1 MTPTPYASKA
11 PATAAD
17 SAFLFYDIESLHN
30 AFTVSLYRTSEAA
43 AVVYYLIDDDPS
55 IGLTA
60 EALTAAITDPAGT
73 LMGKLYRS
81 NPALIARQHET
92 PRAVP
97 GRNIQLLDLADD
109 RNARSLAKLL
119 GGVVDKG
126 DVHTRRRCPISGTP
140 IVCDTNPGYDHRL
153 PEHAFVTGYNSNQY
167 DTTMLALYFSLRFD
181 EQYRPQPVTAAQMR
195 SHNNEIFA
203 LIKSGDRPSMPRYL
217 SHSGNRRA
225 ALIRNNWLSSGRH
238 LDVARLNEAQQKVAL
253 KRLLGMLGHQILES
267 DRLSGPNAWLDSLD
281 DFFDLVAY
289 NISDTVGTALLF
301 DDNTYSG
308 SFDLRSGLLRT
319 FPETVFNHD
328 DDYRTPVLDTEKVLK
343 WPRPRLTTDTSS
355 AQFAGRILA
364 PYRDLRAI
372 PGHIADLPVVSFRY
386 PDPLGHN
393 GSTIGAAIN
402 VLTATRDFFFETVPT
417 DTATGIAA
425 HEAFEQIYRY
435 YRRIEGLNFDHAQHK
450 DFAPVVI
457 SGRISAQL
465 RAAATREVATDADS
479 PTRPGCRPIRQL
491 SEQFLELFGG
501 ALSATD
507 ERPRR
512 FTLGAFAEL
521 SRALIEWANADTSL
535 TQVQHQELIADI
547 NRLKII
553 ILAKADAA
561 QPYWPADRPSSFV
574 ETVVEWHTDRNHATN
589 VSYELS
595 SIAKL
600 PCNIPYFDSQGEPTS
615 CFATFSTGGIH
626 GAEADLGAFNAER
639 DASRGRWVLFHATVR
654 TAVDQFREAAR
665 TIEDGDDAE
674 APLDTK
680 TDKIVREGIEWIAE
694 NASRMPLM
702 SNAAGQTYSGE
713 ELATAAWWIRKKI
726 RIDVLDP
733 STDEHVTVEWG
744 DMLKSGSKANNP
756 ILRDRPKNDRGV
768 ELFTA
773 REIKEVPLFPVGSA
787 HDDNKLD
794 SKYRFTSV
802 ADVIHEDFTS
812 YYPLMLVNLAAFTNP
827 DLAEPGQP
835 APDKYS
841 QIFGDKE
848 RYGKLRK
855 DRSLTAAERE
865 NFSVLREGTKL
876 ILNAASGAADARHDT
891 PILMNNMIITMRL
904 IGQLFSWRIGQAQ
917 TFAGGRIVSTNT
929 DGLYSTLDSE
939 TNQKVL
945 DQHTAAI
952 GVEIEPEALTL
963 VSKDSNN
970 RVEFLTAEESFEIL
984 TDDSRGEPQYRPEE
998 IAGKP
1003 WYRVVASAG
1012 GGTLACWAGPSPRK
1026 ALAHPAMVD
1035 RLLLEYFKLI
1045 AGGYTPDQQPV
1056 PYALAGP
1063 VSITHPMDVG
1073 AMRGVLADLN
1083 RHLEVRDLLK
1093 LYQNLLASSPSAGSY
1108 LYAAPYRI
1116 DAVSGTVTEATDTAQ
1131 LTFPGDPRSVTDD
1144 DALLREGG
1152 TLNRHPKAAPV
1163 QLLGHFTRV
1172 FLVHP
1177 NKVDRDLF
1185 GDPLVIA
1192 AAKARVVSASLWAS
1206 REDKGLRPT
1215 NPNGTD
1221 PVAEYLLDLAGE
1233 DSTDHGRTRDLIL
1246 ARHSGV
1252 DPATPMLVFNHTIS
1266 DHPDTALLE
1275 RLLAAIDTEAY
1286 IQLASSSYEEN
1297 WRNTAQ

>member
-30 AFTVSLYRTSEAA
+30 AFTVALYRTSEAA
-43 AVVYYLIDDDPS
+43 AVVYYLIDEDPE
-55 IGLTA
+55 IGLTSQ
-60 EALTAAITDPAGT
+60 ALTAAIADPAGA
-73 LMGKLYRS
+73 LMAKLYRA
-81 NPALIARQHET
+81 NPALLARQHEN
-92 PRAVP
+92 PQAVP
-97 GRNIQLLDLADD
+97 GRNILFLDLADD

-126 DVHTRRRCPISGTP
+126 DVHTWRRCPVSGTP
-140 IVCDTNPGYDHRL
+140 IVCDTHPDYDHRL
-153 PEHAFVTGYNSNQY
+153 PDHAFVTGYNSNQY

-181 EQYRPQPVTAAQMR
+181 EQYRPRPVTAAEMR
-195 SHNNEIFA
+195 EHSNGMFA
-203 LIKSGDRPSMPRYL
+203 LSKSQDRPSMSRYL
-217 SHSGNRRA
+217 SHIGNRRA
-225 ALIRNNWLSSGRH
+225 GLIRSSWLSSGRH
-238 LDVARLNEAQQKVAL
+238 LDIARLNELQQKVAL

-267 DRLSGPNAWLDSLD
+267 ERLSGPNARLDSLE

-301 DDNTYSG
+301 SDNSYSG

-319 FPETVFNHD
+319 FPETVFDHD
-328 DDYRTPVLDTEKVLK
+328 GDFRTPVLDTEKVLR

-393 GSTIGAAIN
+393 GSTIGSATN
-402 VLTATRDFFFETVPT
+402 VLTATRDFFFETVPA
-417 DTATGIAA
+417 DTATGLAA
-425 HEAFEQIYRY
+425 HEAFEKVYRY
-435 YRRIEGLNFDHAQHK
+435 YRRIEGLNFDHVQHK

-465 RAAATREVATDADS
+465 RAAAAREASAQAES
-479 PTRPGCRPIRQL
+479 PAGAGARPIAQVAER
-491 SEQFLELFGG
+491 FLELFGG
-501 ALSATD
+501 APSDTD

-512 FTLGAFAEL
+512 FTLGAFATL
-521 SRALIEWANADTSL
+521 SAALIEWANTDTSL
-535 TQVQHQELIADI
+535 TLIQHQELVADI
-547 NRLKII
+547 NRLKIV
-553 ILAKADAA
+553 ILARADAA
-561 QPYWPADRPSSFV
+561 QPYWPAERPASFS
-574 ETVVEWHTDRNHATN
+574 ETIIEWHTDRNHATN
-589 VSYELS
+589 VSYELA

-600 PCNIPYFDSQGEPTS
+600 PCYIPYFDATGEPTS

-626 GAEADLGAFNAER
+626 GAEADLETFAAEQA
-639 DASRGRWVLFHATVR
+639 ASRGRWGLFRATIA
-654 TAVDQFREAAR
+654 TAVDQFRQAVQI
-665 TIEDGDDAE
+665 IEDGDGVLT
-674 APLDTK
+674 PLDAK
-680 TDKIVREGIEWIAE
+680 TDKIVREGIEWIPA
-694 NASRMPLM
+694 
-702 SNAAGQTYSGE
+702 NAAAMPTVTDADGRPYAGE

-726 RIDVLDP
+726 RIDVEDP
-733 STDEHVTVEWG
+733 ATGELVTVEHA
-744 DMLKSGSKANNP
+744 DMIKSGSKASSP

-773 REIKEVPLFPVGSA
+773 REIKEVPLYPAGAV
-787 HDDNKLD
+787 HEDNKLD
-794 SKYRFTSV
+794 PKYRFTSV

-827 DLAEPGQP
+827 DLAQPGQS

-855 DRSLTAAERE
+855 DRSLSAAERE
-865 NFSVLREGTKL
+865 KFSVLREGTKL
-876 ILNAASGAADARHDT
+876 ILNAASGAADARHET
-891 PILMNNMIITMRL
+891 PILMNNMIITMR
-904 IGQLFSWRIGQAQ
+904 IVGQLFSWRIGQAQ

-929 DGLYSTLDSE
+929 DGLYSTLDAE
-939 TNQKVL
+939 TNQRVL
-945 DQHTAAI
+945 DQHTGAI
-952 GVEIEPEALTL
+952 GVEIEPEELTL

-1035 RLLLEYFKLI
+1035 RLLLEYFKLV
-1045 AGGYTPDQQPV
+1045 AGGYVPAQEPV
-1056 PYALAGP
+1056 PFALAKP
-1063 VSITHPMDVG
+1063 VSISEPMDVG
-1073 AMRGVLADLN
+1073 AMREVLADLH
-1083 RHLEVRDLLK
+1083 RQLGVRDLLK
-1093 LYQNLLASSPSAGSY
+1093 LYQNLLASSPSASSY
-1108 LYAAPYRI
+1108 LYAASYRI
-1116 DAVSGTVTEATDTAQ
+1116 DPVSGSVIEATDPAQ
-1131 LTFPGDPRSVTDD
+1131 LTFPGDPRNVTDD
-1144 DALLREGG
+1144 AALLGEGG

-1172 FLVHP
+1172 FLVRSD
-1177 NKVDRDLF
+1177 NVDRDLF

-1192 AAKARVVSASLWAS
+1192 AAKARVVPASTWAS
-1206 REDKGLRPT
+1206 REGKGIRPT
-1215 NPNGTD
+1215 NPNGVD
-1221 PVAEYLLDLAGE
+1221 PIAEHLLELAGE
-1233 DSTDHGRTRDLIL
+1233 DSAYLGRTRDLIL

-1252 DPATPMLVFNHTIS
+1252 DPSTPMLVFNQTIA

-1275 RLLAAIDTEAY
+1275 GLLDAIDTEAY
-1286 IQLASSSYEEN
+1286 IRMAANSYEEN
-1297 WRNTAQ
+1297 WRNAAR

>member
-1 MTPTPYASKA
+1 MTPTPYAGKA
-11 PATAAD
+11 PATAAE

-30 AFTVSLYRTSEAA
+30 AFTVALYRTSEAA
-43 AVVYYLIDDDPS
+43 AAVYYLVDEDPS
-55 IGLTA
+55 IGLTSQA
-60 EALTAAITDPAGT
+60 VRDAIADPAGE
-73 LMGKLYRS
+73 LMTQLYRS
-81 NPALIARQHET
+81 NPALLARQNET
-92 PRAVP
+92 PGGVL
-97 GRNIQLLDLADD
+97 GRTVRFLDLADD
-109 RNARSLAKLL
+109 NNARSLARLL
-119 GGVVDKG
+119 GGIVDKG
-126 DVHTRRRCPISGTP
+126 DVHLRRECPISRAS
-140 IVCDTNPGYDHRL
+140 IVCDTHPDYDHRL
-153 PEHAFVTGYNSNQY
+153 PEHAFITGYNSNQY

-181 EQYRPQPVTAAQMR
+181 EQYRPHPVTAAQMR
-195 SHNNEIFA
+195 AHNNDMFA
-203 LIKSGDRPSMPRYL
+203 LHKSDERPSMSRYL

-225 ALIRNNWLSSGRH
+225 AQIRSNWLSSGRH
-238 LDVARLNEAQQKVAL
+238 LDVARLNELQQKVAL

-267 DRLSGPNAWLDSLD
+267 EKLAGPNAWLDSLE
-281 DFFDLVAY
+281 DFFELAAY

-301 DDNTYSG
+301 KDNTYSG

-319 FPETVFNHD
+319 FPETVFNHSG
-328 DDYRTPVLDTEKVLK
+328 DYRTPVLDTTQVLS

-364 PYRDLRAI
+364 PYRDLRSI
-372 PGHIADLPVVSFRY
+372 PGHIADLPVVSYRY

-393 GSTIGAAIN
+393 GSTIGAAAN
-402 VLTATRDFFFETVPT
+402 VLTATRDFFFETVPA
-417 DTATGIAA
+417 DTETGLAA
-425 HEAFEQIYRY
+425 HQAFEKIYRY
-435 YRRIEGLNFDHAQHK
+435 YRRIEGLNFDDAQHK
-450 DFAPVVI
+450 EFAPVVI
-457 SGRISAQL
+457 TGRISAKL
-465 RAAATREVATDADS
+465 RAAAASEASVDEHGPR
-479 PTRPGCRPIRQL
+479 PTAQL

-507 ERPRR
+507 EQPRR
-512 FTLGAFAEL
+512 FTLRTFAGL
-521 SRALIEWANADTSL
+521 SKALVAWANTHSSSEA
-535 TQVQHQELIADI
+535 QHKELIADI
-547 NRLKII
+547 DRLKII
-553 ILAKADAA
+553 LLAKADAA
-561 QPYWPADRPSSFV
+561 QPYWPTDRPASFSD
-574 ETVVEWHTDRNHATN
+574 TVVEWHSNRNHATN
-589 VSYELS
+589 VSYELA

-600 PCNIPYFDSQGEPTS
+600 PCNIPYFDSAGEPTS

-626 GAEADLGAFNAER
+626 GAEADLDAFAAER
-639 DASRGRWVLFHATVR
+639 DASRGRWALFRAALDTAATQFLQAAQVMEDWAADGEPLDAKTEVIVR
-654 TAVDQFREAAR
+654 T
-665 TIEDGDDAE
+665 GN
-674 APLDTK
+674 
-680 TDKIVREGIEWIAE
+680 EWVAD
-694 NASRMPLM
+694 
-702 SNAAGQTYSGE
+702 NAAAMPSIVDSAGQEYSGE
-713 ELATAAWWIRKKI
+713 HLAMAAWWLRKKI
-726 RIDVLDP
+726 RIEVLDP
-733 STDEHVTVEWG
+733 ATDQLVTVEWG
-744 DMLKSGSKANNP
+744 DMLKSGSKASNP
-756 ILRDRPKNDRGV
+756 ILRDRPKSDRGV

-773 REIKEVPLFPVGSA
+773 RESKEVPLFPAGTT

-794 SKYRFTSV
+794 GKYRFTSV

-827 DLAEPGQP
+827 DLAAPGQP

-891 PILMNNMIITMRL
+891 PILMNNMIITMRI

-952 GVEIEPEALTL
+952 GVEIEPESLTL

-1035 RLLLEYFKLI
+1035 RLLLEYFKLV
-1045 AGGYTPDQQPV
+1045 AGGFVPEQRPV
-1056 PYALAGP
+1056 PYALTGP
-1063 VSITHPMDVG
+1063 VSISESMDID
-1073 AMRGVLADLN
+1073 AMRNVLDELH
-1083 RHLEVRDLLK
+1083 RHLGVRELLK

-1108 LYAAPYRI
+1108 LYAAPYRVEADSGMVI
-1116 DAVSGTVTEATDTAQ
+1116 DATTTAH

-1144 DALLREGG
+1144 DELLREGG
-1152 TLNRHPKAAPV
+1152 TLNRHPKATPV
-1163 QLLGHFTRV
+1163 QLLGHFTRTFV
-1172 FLVHP
+1172 VKP
-1177 NKVDRDLF
+1177 EKVERNLF
-1185 GDPLVIA
+1185 GEPLVIA
-1192 AAKARVVSASLWAS
+1192 AAKARMVSASTWES
-1206 REDKGLRPT
+1206 REKKGVRPT
-1215 NPNGTD
+1215 NPNGVDPIAEHLLSVAGDD
-1221 PVAEYLLDLAGE
+1221 PVHL
-1233 DSTDHGRTRDLIL
+1233 GRTRDLIL

-1252 DPATPMLVFNHTIS
+1252 DPSTPMLVFNHTIA

-1275 RLLAAIDTEAY
+1275 HLLASIDTEAY
-1286 IQLASSSYEEN
+1286 IEMAASSYEEN
-1297 WRNTAQ
+1297 WRNGSR

>member
-1 MTPTPYASKA
+1 MTPTPYTSKA

-30 AFTVSLYRTSEAA
+30 AFTVALYRTSEAA
-43 AVVYYLIDDDPS
+43 AVVYYLIDEDLD
-55 IGLTA
+55 IGLSSKA
-60 EALTAAITDPAGT
+60 VRAAVADPDGAL
-73 LMGKLYRS
+73 MSQLYRS
-81 NPALIARQHET
+81 NPALLARQRET
-92 PRAVP
+92 PHGVL
-97 GRNIQLLDLADD
+97 GRNIQFLDLTDD
-109 RNARSLAKLL
+109 NNARSLARLL

-126 DVHTRRRCPISGTP
+126 FVHTRRECPISGTQ
-140 IVCDTNPGYDHRL
+140 IVCDTHPDYDHRL

-181 EQYRPQPVTAAQMR
+181 EQYQPRPVTAAQMR
-195 SHNNEIFA
+195 SHNNEMFA
-203 LIKSGDRPSMPRYL
+203 LAKSDDRPSMSRYL
-217 SHSGNRRA
+217 SHCGNRRA
-225 ALIRNNWLSSGRH
+225 ALIRSNWLSSGRH

-267 DRLSGPNAWLDSLD
+267 ERLSGPNARLDSLE

-301 DDNTYSG
+301 HDKTYSG

-319 FPETVFNHD
+319 FPETVFNHAG
-328 DDYRTPVLDTEKVLK
+328 DYRTPVLDTERVLT

-393 GSTIGAAIN
+393 GSTIGSAVN

-417 DTATGIAA
+417 NTPAGIAA
-425 HEAFEQIYRY
+425 HQQFEKVYRY

-450 DFAPVVI
+450 DFAPVVV
-457 SGRISAQL
+457 SGRISAWL
-465 RAAATREVATDADS
+465 RAAAAREISAGSTTTSNS
-479 PTRPGCRPIRQL
+479 PQL
-491 SEQFLELFGG
+491 TQLAARFVELFGG
-501 ALSATD
+501 TVSAADAEPHRFVLGDFAALSNQLVEA
-507 ERPRR
+507 
-512 FTLGAFAEL
+512 
-521 SRALIEWANADTSL
+521 ANLDTSL
-535 TQVQHQELIADI
+535 TRIQHAELIADI

-553 ILAKADAA
+553 VLAKADAA
-561 QPYWPADRPSSFV
+561 QPYWYCDRPVSFV
-574 ETVVEWHTDRNHATN
+574 ETIVEWHTDRNHAVN
-589 VSYELS
+589 VSYDLS

-600 PCNIPYFDSQGEPTS
+600 PCNIAYFDSEGEPTS

-626 GAEADLGAFNAER
+626 GAEADLVAFNAER
-639 DASRGRWVLFHATVR
+639 DASRERWTLFHA
-654 TAVDQFREAAR
+654 ALAASAGQFRAA
-665 TIEDGDDAE
+665 IERLSDDSVD
-674 APLDTK
+674 PLDSK
-680 TDKIVREGIEWIAE
+680 TEKIVRDGIEWVTE
-694 NASRMPLM
+694 NASAMPAM
-702 SNAAGQTYSGE
+702 TTAAGQRYSGE
-713 ELATAAWWIRKKI
+713 DLAMAAWWIRKKI

-733 STDEHVTVEWG
+733 TNQEVVTVEWG
-744 DMLKSGSKANNP
+744 DILKSGTKANNP
-756 ILRDRPKNDRGV
+756 ILRDRPKGDRGV
-768 ELFTA
+768 DLFAA
-773 REIKEVPLFPVGSA
+773 RDIKEAPLFPVGAS

-794 SKYRFTSV
+794 PKYRFTSV

-865 NFSVLREGTKL
+865 NYSVLREGTKL

-891 PILMNNMIITMRL
+891 PILMNNMIITMRI

-984 TDDSRGEPQYRPEE
+984 TDDSHGAPSYRPEE
-998 IAGKP
+998 IKGKP

-1035 RLLLEYFKLI
+1035 RLLLEYFKLV
-1045 AGGYTPDQQPV
+1045 AGGYTPAQRPV
-1056 PYALAGP
+1056 PYALTEP
-1063 VSITHPMDVG
+1063 VSISEPMDFG
-1073 AMRGVLADLN
+1073 AMREVLTELH
-1083 RHLEVRDLLK
+1083 RHLDVRDLLK
-1093 LYQNLLASSPSAGSY
+1093 LYQNLLASSLSAGTY
-1108 LYAAPYRI
+1108 LYAAPHRT
-1116 DAVSGTVTEATDTAQ
+1116 DPLSGQVIEATDSAQ
-1131 LTFPGDPRSVTDD
+1131 LTFPGDPRNVTEDEM
-1144 DALLREGG
+1144 LLREGN
-1152 TLNRHPKAAPV
+1152 TLNRHPKAASV

-1177 NKVDRDLF
+1177 DKVDRDLF
-1185 GDPLVIA
+1185 GEPLVIA
-1192 AAKARVVSASLWAS
+1192 AAKARSVSANLWSS
-1206 REDKGLRPT
+1206 REAKGVRPT
-1215 NPNGTD
+1215 NPNGAD
-1221 PVAEYLLDLAGE
+1221 PIAQHLLDLAGE
-1233 DSTDHGRTRDLIL
+1233 DSAHRGRTCDLIL

-1252 DPATPMLVFNHTIS
+1252 DPSTPMLVFNHTIA

-1275 RLLAAIDTEAY
+1275 HLLAAIDTEAY
-1286 IQLASSSYEEN
+1286 IQLAATSYEEN
-1297 WRNTAQ
+1297 WRNTAA

>member
-1 MTPTPYASKA
+1 MTPTPYARKA
-11 PATAAD
+11 PATAAE
-17 SAFLFYDIESLHN
+17 SAFLFYDIESLNN
-30 AFTVSLYRTSEAA
+30 AFTVALYRTSEAA
-43 AVVYYLIDDDPS
+43 AVVYYLIDEDPS
-55 IGLTA
+55 IGLTSHA
-60 EALTAAITDPAGT
+60 VRNAVADPSGE
-73 LMGKLYRS
+73 LMTRLYRS
-81 NPALIARQHET
+81 NPALLARQRET
-92 PRAVP
+92 PGSVP
-97 GRNIQLLDLADD
+97 GRIVKFLDLANDS
-109 RNARSLAKLL
+109 NARSLARLL

-126 DVHTRRRCPISGTP
+126 DVHLRSECPISRSA
-140 IVCDTNPGYDHRL
+140 IVCDTHPDYDHRL
-153 PEHAFVTGYNSNQY
+153 PDHAFVAGYNSNQY

-181 EQYRPQPVTAAQMR
+181 EHYRPHRVTAAQMR
-195 SHNNEIFA
+195 AHNNDMFA
-203 LIKSGDRPSMPRYL
+203 LHKSGDRPSMSRYL
-217 SHSGNRRA
+217 SHCGNRRA
-225 ALIRNNWLSSGRH
+225 AQIRSNWLSSGRH
-238 LDVARLNEAQQKVAL
+238 LDVARLNELQQKVAL

-267 DRLSGPNAWLDSLD
+267 ERLAGPNARLDSLE
-281 DFFDLVAY
+281 DFFELAAY

-301 DDNTYSG
+301 DDNTYTG

-319 FPETVFNHD
+319 YPETVFNHNG
-328 DDYRTPVLDTEKVLK
+328 DYRTPVLDTAQVLT

-372 PGHIADLPVVSFRY
+372 PGHIADLPVVSYRY

-393 GSTIGAAIN
+393 GSNIGAATN
-402 VLTATRDFFFETVPT
+402 VLTATRDFFFETVPA
-417 DTATGIAA
+417 DTASGLAA
-425 HEAFEQIYRY
+425 HQAFENIYRY
-435 YRRIEGLNFDHAQHK
+435 YRRIEGLNFDDAQHK
-450 DFAPVVI
+450 ELAPVVI
-457 SGRISAQL
+457 TGRISAQL
-465 RAAATREVATDADS
+465 EAAAARESAGGRDVVSTAD
-479 PTRPGCRPIRQL
+479 L
-491 SEQFLELFGG
+491 SERFLELFGG
-501 ALSATD
+501 ASSAAGD
-507 ERPRR
+507 GPRR
-512 FTLGAFAEL
+512 FTLGTFAAL
-521 SRALIEWANADTSL
+521 SKALIAWANTHSSSEIA
-535 TQVQHQELIADI
+535 HKELIADI
-547 NRLKII
+547 DRLKII
-553 ILAKADAA
+553 VLARADAA
-561 QPYWPADRPSSFV
+561 QPYWPADRPASFS
-574 ETVVEWHTDRNHATN
+574 ETLIEWRNDRNHATN
-589 VSYELS
+589 VSYELA
-595 SIAKL
+595 SIGKL
-600 PCNIPYFDSQGEPTS
+600 PCNIPYFDSAGEPTS

-626 GAEADLGAFNAER
+626 GAEADLGAFAVER
-639 DASRGRWVLFHATVR
+639 NASRGRWALFRAALDTAAEQFLQAAHVMEDWTAGGEPLDAKTEVIVR
-654 TAVDQFREAAR
+654 TG
-665 TIEDGDDAE
+665 T
-674 APLDTK
+674 
-680 TDKIVREGIEWIAE
+680 EWVAD
-694 NASRMPLM
+694 
-702 SNAAGQTYSGE
+702 NAASMPPIVDAAGVNYSGE
-713 ELATAAWWIRKKI
+713 RLAMAAWWFRKKL
-726 RIDVLDP
+726 RIDVVDP
-733 STDEHVTVEWG
+733 STDQIVTVEWG

-756 ILRDRPKNDRGV
+756 ILRDRPKGDRGV

-773 REIKEVPLFPVGSA
+773 RESKEFPLFPAGA
-787 HDDNKLD
+787 THDDNKLD
-794 SKYRFTSV
+794 PKYRFTSV

-855 DRSLTAAERE
+855 DKTLTAAERE

-891 PILMNNMIITMRL
+891 PILMNNMIITMRI

-952 GVEIEPEALTL
+952 GVEIEPESLTL

-1035 RLLLEYFKLI
+1035 RLLLEYFKLV
-1045 AGGYTPDQQPV
+1045 AGGYTPEQRPV
-1056 PYALAGP
+1056 PYALTGP
-1063 VSITHPMDVG
+1063 VSIFESMDTTAV
-1073 AMRGVLADLN
+1073 REVLRELH
-1083 RHLEVRDLLK
+1083 RQLGVRDLLK

-1108 LYAAPYRI
+1108 LYAAPYRVDPDSGLVI
-1116 DAVSGTVTEATDTAQ
+1116 DATDTAH
-1131 LTFPGDPRSVTDD
+1131 LTFPGDPRSVTDN

-1152 TLNRHPKAAPV
+1152 TLNRHPKATEV

-1172 FLVHP
+1172 FLVRP
-1177 NKVDRDLF
+1177 DTVDRDMF

-1192 AAKARVVSASLWAS
+1192 AAKARAVSASTWTS

-1215 NPNGTD
+1215 NPNGVD
-1221 PVAEYLLDLAGE
+1221 PIAEHLLTLAGE
-1233 DSTDHGRTRDLIL
+1233 DSAHQGRTRDLIL

-1252 DPATPMLVFNHTIS
+1252 DPSTPMLVFNHTIA

-1275 RLLAAIDTEAY
+1275 HLLASIDTEAY
-1286 IQLASSSYEEN
+1286 IAMAASSYEEN
-1297 WRNTAQ
+1297 WRNASR

>member
-1 MTPTPYASKA
+1 MTPTPYTSKA

-30 AFTVSLYRTSEAA
+30 AFTVALYRTSEAA
-43 AVVYYLIDDDPS
+43 AVVYYLIDEDPGA
-55 IGLTA
+55 GLTS
-60 EALTAAITDPAGT
+60 EALTAAITDPAGA
-73 LMGKLYRS
+73 LLGRLYRS
-81 NPALIARQHET
+81 NPALLARQRET
-92 PRAVP
+92 PGSVP
-97 GRNIQLLDLADD
+97 GRAIKFLDLADD
-109 RNARSLAKLL
+109 RNARSLASLL

-126 DVHTRRRCPISGTP
+126 GVHTRRQCPISGAP
-140 IVCDTNPGYDHRL
+140 IVCDTHPDYDHRL

-181 EQYRPQPVTAAQMR
+181 EQYQPQPVTAAQMR
-195 SHNNEIFA
+195 GHNDQMFA
-203 LIKSGDRPSMPRYL
+203 LIKSEDRPSMPRYL

-225 ALIRNNWLSSGRH
+225 ALIRSNWLSSGRH
-238 LDVARLNEAQQKVAL
+238 LDVARLNEAQQTVAL

-267 DRLSGPNAWLDSLD
+267 ERLSGPNAWLDSLD

-301 DDNTYSG
+301 GDKTYSG

-319 FPETVFNHD
+319 FPETVFDHN

-364 PYRDLRAI
+364 PYRDLRSI

-386 PDPLGHN
+386 PAPLGHNSN
-393 GSTIGAAIN
+393 GSTIGAATN
-402 VLTATRDFFFETVPT
+402 VLTATRDFFFDTVPA

-425 HEAFEQIYRY
+425 HQAFEKVYRY
-435 YRRIEGLNFDHAQHK
+435 YRRIEGLNFDHAQHT

-465 RAAATREVATDADS
+465 RAAAAREAAGPQGS
-479 PTRPGCRPIRQL
+479 RRCAQL
-491 SEQFLELFGG
+491 SRRFLELFGG
-501 ALSATD
+501 ALSAAD

-512 FTLGAFAEL
+512 FTLGAFAEVTKGL
-521 SRALIEWANADTSL
+521 VEWANADISL
-535 TQVQHQELIADI
+535 TQAQHTELIADI

-561 QPYWPADRPSSFV
+561 QPYWPADRPSSFG

-639 DASRGRWVLFHATVR
+639 DASRGRWALFHATVV
-654 TAVDQFREAAR
+654 TAVDQFQQAAR
-665 TIEDGDDAE
+665 IIDDGDDAAE
-674 APLDTK
+674 PLDTK
-680 TDKIVREGIEWIAE
+680 TAKIVRDGLEWITE
-694 NASRMPLM
+694 NASVMPPIID
-702 SNAAGQTYSGE
+702 AAGQPYRGE

-733 STDEHVTVEWG
+733 STGEPVTVEWG

-756 ILRDRPKNDRGV
+756 ILRDRPKHDRGV
-768 ELFTA
+768 EMFTA
-773 REIKEVPLFPVGSA
+773 REIKEAPLFPIGSV
-787 HDDNKLD
+787 HEDNKLD

-865 NFSVLREGTKL
+865 RFSVLREGTKL

-891 PILMNNMIITMRL
+891 PILMNNMIIAMRI

-929 DGLYSTLDSE
+929 DGLYSTLDAE

-945 DQHTAAI
+945 DQHTEAI

-970 RVEFLTAEESFEIL
+970 RVEFLTAEESFEVL

-1003 WYRVVASAG
+1003 WHRVVASAG

-1026 ALAHPAMVD
+1026 ALAHPAMID
-1035 RLLLEYFKLI
+1035 RLLLEYFKLV
-1045 AGGYTPDQQPV
+1045 AGGYIPAQQPV

-1063 VSITHPMDVG
+1063 VSISEPMDVE
-1073 AMRGVLADLN
+1073 AMREVLAELH
-1083 RHLEVRDLLK
+1083 RRLEVRDLLK

-1108 LYAAPYRI
+1108 LYSAPYRI
-1116 DAVSGTVTEATDTAQ
+1116 DPVSGTVIEATDTAQ
-1131 LTFPGDPRSVTDD
+1131 LTFPGDLRSVTDD
-1144 DALLREGG
+1144 DALLREGS

-1177 NKVDRDLF
+1177 DKVDRDLF

-1206 REDKGLRPT
+1206 REDKGVRPT
-1215 NPNGTD
+1215 NPNGVD
-1221 PVAEYLLDLAGE
+1221 PVAQYLLDLAGE
-1233 DSTDHGRTRDLIL
+1233 DSAHQGRTRDLIL

-1252 DPATPMLVFNHTIS
+1252 DPSTPMLVFNHTIA

-1275 RLLAAIDTEAY
+1275 RLLDALDTEAY
-1286 IQLASSSYEEN
+1286 IAMAASSYEEN
-1297 WRNTAQ
+1297 WRNTSR

>member
-11 PATAAD
+11 PATAAE

-30 AFTVSLYRTSEAA
+30 VFTVALYRTSEAA
-43 AVVYYLIDDDPS
+43 AVVYYLLDEDPS
-55 IGLTA
+55 IGLTS
-60 EALTAAITDPAGT
+60 EALGAAIADPAGA
-73 LMGKLYRS
+73 LMGRLYRS
-81 NPALIARQHET
+81 NPALLARQRET
-92 PRAVP
+92 PRGVV
-97 GRNIQLLDLADD
+97 GRNIQFLDLADD
-109 RNARSLAKLL
+109 NNARSLAKLL

-126 DVHTRRRCPISGTP
+126 DVHTRRQCPISGTP
-140 IVCDTNPGYDHRL
+140 IVCDTHPDYDHRL

-181 EQYRPQPVTAAQMR
+181 EQYRPQRVTAAQMR
-195 SHNNEIFA
+195 GHNNDMFA
-203 LIKSGDRPSMPRYL
+203 LHKSQDRPSMSRYL
-217 SHSGNRRA
+217 SHCGNRRA
-225 ALIRNNWLSSGRH
+225 SLIRSNWLSSGRH
-238 LDVARLNEAQQKVAL
+238 LDVARLNEVQQKVAL

-267 DRLSGPNAWLDSLD
+267 ERLAGPNAWLDSLE

-301 DDNTYSG
+301 NDNTYSG

-319 FPETVFNHD
+319 FPETVFNHN

-393 GSTIGAAIN
+393 GSTIGAATN
-402 VLTATRDFFFETVPT
+402 VLTATRDFFFETVPA
-417 DTATGIAA
+417 DTATGLAA
-425 HEAFEQIYRY
+425 HQAFEKIYRY

-465 RAAATREVATDADS
+465 RAAAAREAAADGSGSGSRPATR
-479 PTRPGCRPIRQL
+479 L

-501 ALSATD
+501 ALSAKD
-507 ERPRR
+507 EHPRQ
-512 FTLGAFAEL
+512 FSLGAFAAL
-521 SRALIEWANADTSL
+521 SKMLVEWVNADTSL
-535 TQVQHQELIADI
+535 TQVQHKELIADI

-574 ETVVEWHTDRNHATN
+574 ETVVEWHTDRNHADN
-589 VSYELS
+589 VSYELA

-600 PCNIPYFDSQGEPTS
+600 PCNIPYFDSHGEPTS

-626 GAEADLGAFNAER
+626 GAEADLEAFSVER
-639 DASRGRWVLFHATVR
+639 EASRERWTLFHATLS
-654 TAVDQFREAAR
+654 AASDQFRAATER
-665 TIEDGDDAE
+665 LADNSVD
-674 APLDTK
+674 PLDSK
-680 TDKIVREGIEWIAE
+680 TEKIVRDGIEWVTE
-694 NASRMPLM
+694 NASSMPAM
-702 SNAAGQTYSGE
+702 STAAGEQYSGE
-713 ELATAAWWIRKKI
+713 VLAMAAWWIRKKI
-726 RIDVLDP
+726 RIEVLDP
-733 STDEHVTVEWG
+733 MSQEMVTVEWG
-744 DMLKSGSKANNP
+744 DILKSGTKANNP

-773 REIKEVPLFPVGSA
+773 RESKEAPLFPAGSI

-794 SKYRFTSV
+794 PKYRFTSV

-827 DLAEPGQP
+827 DLAEPGQA

-841 QIFGDKE
+841 QIFADKE

-891 PILMNNMIITMRL
+891 PILMNNMIITMRI

-952 GVEIEPEALTL
+952 GVEIEPESLTL

-984 TDDSRGEPQYRPEE
+984 TDNSRGEPQYRPEE
-998 IAGKP
+998 ITGKP
-1003 WYRVVASAG
+1003 WHRVVASAG

-1035 RLLLEYFKLI
+1035 RLLLEYFKLV
-1045 AGGYTPDQQPV
+1045 AGGYIPAQRPV
-1056 PYALAGP
+1056 PYALASP
-1063 VSITHPMDVG
+1063 VSIFEPMNIG
-1073 AMRGVLADLN
+1073 AMREVLADLH
-1083 RHLEVRDLLK
+1083 RQLGVRDLLK

-1116 DAVSGTVTEATDTAQ
+1116 DPDSGMVIEATDTAQ
-1131 LTFPGDPRSVTDD
+1131 LTFPGDPRSVTED

-1152 TLNRHPKAAPV
+1152 TLNRHPKATPV

-1177 NKVDRDLF
+1177 DKVDRDLF

-1192 AAKARVVSASLWAS
+1192 AAKARVVSASTWAS
-1206 REDKGLRPT
+1206 REDKGIRPT
-1215 NPNGTD
+1215 NPNGVD
-1221 PVAEYLLDLAGE
+1221 PIAEHLLGLAGE
-1233 DSTDHGRTRDLIL
+1233 DSAHQGRTRDLIL

-1252 DPATPMLVFNHTIS
+1252 DPSTPMMVFNHTIA
-1266 DHPDTALLE
+1266 DHPDTSLLE
-1275 RLLAAIDTEAY
+1275 HLLASIDTDAY
-1286 IQLASSSYEEN
+1286 IAMAASSYEEN
-1297 WRNTAQ
+1297 WRNASR

>member
-17 SAFLFYDIESLHN
+17 SAFLFYDVESLHN
-30 AFTVSLYRTSEAA
+30 AFTVALYRTSEAA
-43 AVVYYLIDDDPS
+43 AAVYYLIDEDPS
-55 IGLTA
+55 IGLTRD
-60 EALTAAITDPAGT
+60 ALAASLADPSTGVTD
-73 LMGKLYRS
+73 KLYRL
-81 NPALIARQHET
+81 NPALLSRQREN
-92 PRAVP
+92 PRATP
-97 GRNIQLLDLADD
+97 GRPIPLLDLADES
-109 RNARSLAKLL
+109 NARSLARLL

-126 DVHTRRRCPISGTP
+126 DVHTRQRCSVSGTP
-140 IVCDTNPGYDHRL
+140 IVCDTHPNYDHRV
-153 PEHAFVTGYNSNQY
+153 PDHAFVTGYNSNQY

-181 EQYRPQPVTAAQMR
+181 ERGGAHPVTAAQMR
-195 SHNNEIFA
+195 EHSNGMFTLSRSE
-203 LIKSGDRPSMPRYL
+203 DRPSMARYL
-217 SHSGNRRA
+217 THCGDRRA
-225 ALIRNNWLSSGRH
+225 ALIRGNWLSSGRH
-238 LDVARLNEAQQKVAL
+238 LDVARLNEAQQKVSL
-253 KRLLGMLGHQILES
+253 KRLLGMLGHQLLES
-267 DRLSGPNAWLDSLD
+267 DKLAGPNAWLDSLE

-301 DDNTYSG
+301 NDNTYSG

-319 FPETVFNHD
+319 FPETVFNHNN
-328 DDYRTPVLDTEKVLK
+328 DYRTPVLDTEKVLK

-393 GSTIGAAIN
+393 GSTIGAATN
-402 VLTATRDFFFETVPT
+402 VLTATRDFFFQTVPT

-425 HEAFEQIYRY
+425 HRAFEKVYRY
-435 YRRIEGLNFDHAQHK
+435 YRRIEGLNFDHAQHD

-465 RAAATREVATDADS
+465 RSAAGAGDHRAAQV
-479 PTRPGCRPIRQL
+479 
-491 SEQFLELFGG
+491 SEQFLTLFGG
-501 ALSATD
+501 ALSTTN
-507 ERPRR
+507 EGPRR
-512 FTLGAFAEL
+512 FSLSTFAAL
-521 SRALIEWANADTSL
+521 SRALVEWANANTSL
-535 TQVQHQELIADI
+535 TRAQHAELVADI
-547 NRLKII
+547 DRLKII
-553 ILAKADAA
+553 VLAKADAA
-561 QPYWPADRPSSFV
+561 QPYWPADRPATFSD
-574 ETVVEWHTDRNHATN
+574 TVVEWHSDRNHATN
-589 VSYELS
+589 DSYELA

-600 PCNIPYFDSQGEPTS
+600 PCNIPYFDSRGEPTS

-626 GAEADLGAFNAER
+626 GAEADLDAFNIER
-639 DASRGRWVLFHATVR
+639 RASRARWVLFHATID
-654 TAVDQFREAAR
+654 TAVEQYRSAAALAQD
-665 TIEDGDDAE
+665 DGADALF
-674 APLDTK
+674 PDPKVTK
-680 TDKIVREGIEWIAE
+680 IIDEGAAWVAA
-694 NASRMPLM
+694 NASAMPAIA
-702 SNAAGQTYSGE
+702 NAAGEPYPGE
-713 ELATAAWWIRKKI
+713 ELAMAAWWIRKKI
-726 RIDVLDP
+726 RIDVIDP
-733 STDEHVTVEWG
+733 TTDELITVEWG

-756 ILRDRPKNDRGV
+756 ILRDRPKGDRGV
-768 ELFTA
+768 ELFSP
-773 REIKEVPLFPVGSA
+773 RESKEVPLFPARAV

-794 SKYRFTSV
+794 PKYRFTSV

-855 DRSLTAAERE
+855 DRSLTAAQRE

-891 PILMNNMIITMRL
+891 PILMNNMIITMRI

-952 GVEIEPEALTL
+952 GVEIEPESLTL

-984 TDDSRGEPQYRPEE
+984 TDDSRGARQYEPQE

-1026 ALAHPAMVD
+1026 ALAHPAMID

-1045 AGGYTPDQQPV
+1045 AGRYVPAQRPV
-1056 PYALAGP
+1056 PYALAAP
-1063 VSITHPMDVG
+1063 VSIFEPMNVD
-1073 AMRGVLADLN
+1073 AMGEVLADLH

-1116 DAVSGTVTEATDTAQ
+1116 DPVSGLVIEATATEQ
-1131 LTFPGDPRSVTDD
+1131 LTFPGDPRNVTDD
-1144 DALLREGG
+1144 DVLLREGG
-1152 TLNRHPKAAPV
+1152 ILNRHPKATPV

-1177 NKVDRDLF
+1177 DKVDRDLF

-1192 AAKARVVSASLWAS
+1192 AAKARVVSSSTWTS
-1206 REDKGLRPT
+1206 REDKGVRPT
-1215 NPNGTD
+1215 NPNGID
-1221 PVAEYLLDLAGE
+1221 PVAEHLLAVAGE
-1233 DSTDHGRTRDLIL
+1233 DPAHHGRTRDLIL

-1252 DPATPMLVFNHTIS
+1252 DPSTPMLVFNHTIA
-1266 DHPDTALLE
+1266 DHPDTSVLEHLLDS
-1275 RLLAAIDTEAY
+1275 IDTDAY
-1286 IQLASSSYEEN
+1286 IAMAASSYEEN
-1297 WRNTAQ
+1297 WRNASR